1 MVIILMISAKMANL
15 GLLKLKLFWNK
26 GYDIIVS
33 VYDATKN
40 FLSCDSNYFVDV
52 VMRPKLDNSSI
63 FKRKVIVTSTLQGFA
78 QKNDFF
84 EGWSWFKF
92 NNLGLALGMALRFY
106 TSVAKGSKL
115 KVRKFFGLILTFVK
129 VTA

>member
-1 MVIILMISAKMANL
+1 MVIILMISAKMAAL

-33 VYDATKN
+33 VYDVTKN
-40 FLSCDSNYFVDV
+40 FLSFDSNYFVDV
-52 VMRPKLDNSSI
+52 VMRPKFGSSSI
-63 FKRKVIVTSTLQGFA
+63 FKRKVIVTSTLQGFD

-84 EGWSWFKF
+84 EGWSSFKF
-92 NNLGLALGMALRFY
+92 NNLGLALGMALKFY
-106 TSVAKGSKL
+106 TSVAKESKL